1 MAENRR
7 GGVIFFKIDSVLRDA
22 KGNFTYNM
30 GAPKREAL
38 INADL
43 SIAGYK
49 EMGQV
54 PFIEGEIT
62 DSRDL
67 ILSDFLNIEN
77 ATLTLELANG
87 KVFTLRNAWF
97 AADGN
102 VQTEEG
108 NIRGSN
114 LRASRP
120 RKPMPARPGLRARH
134 RRGSRYL
141 TSSIRSKSPLKISG
155 YRSSERRGRKG
166 F

>member
-22 KGNFTYNM
+22 KGNFTYNF
-30 GAPKREAL
+30 GAPKREA
-38 INADL
+38 IIGADQVVQ
-43 SIAGYK
+43 GYK
-49 EMGQV
+49 SMGQV

-62 DSRDL
+62 DQRDL
-67 ILSDFLNIEN
+67 IVTDFLNIEN

-108 NIRGSN
+108 NIQIRFEGIEAEETNAGTTGLEADS
-114 LRASRP
+114 P
-120 RKPMPARPGLRARH
+120 PGIEVPDELNPFEVAPEDA
-134 RRGSRYL
+134 GV
-141 TSSIRSKSPLKISG
+141 SI
-155 YRSSERRGRKG
+155 
-166 F
+166 

>member
-22 KGNFTYNM
+22 KGSFTYNM
-30 GAPKREAL
+30 GAPKREGM

-43 SIAGYK
+43 TVAGYK

-62 DSRDL
+62 DQRDL

-108 NIRGSN
+108 NIQVMFQGLEAEETNAGTTGLEGST
-114 LRASRP
+114 P
-120 RKPMPARPGLRARH
+120 PGIEIPDELNPFSV
-134 RRGSRYL
+134 G
-141 TSSIRSKSPLKISG
+141 I
-155 YRSSERRGRKG
+155 
-166 F
+166 